1 MCFQVFGKSGNAASN
16 IFSWRGVVLL
26 FYLFAPCAAEVRG
39 HFQPP
44 DAAGRNSVPLLR
56 GTWAE
61 HMFADSR
68 ALTLAVEGQILP
80 TRYRKQLTATKHEA
94 QCKALSQL
102 NKKEFIKKTLN
113 DFQRSGISVRV
124 CVTERG
130 LCFSLCFG
138 RWSDEISSACSP
150 GVGTYTHTQTLTT
163 GFQMSTRSHNVAYE
177 VKTADK
183 NPPKFRSLRW
193 NVCETWH
200 TNKNSKHGH
209 VLFISKHIYLYCK

>member
-26 FYLFAPCAAEVRG
+26 FYLFALCAAEVRG

-94 QCKALSQL
+94 QWKALSQL

-124 CVTERG
+124 CVWRNEVCVSRYV
-130 LCFSLCFG
+130 LEDEVMKSLLPALHVWAHI
-138 RWSDEISSACSP
+138 R
-150 GVGTYTHTQTLTT
+150 THRHLQL
-163 GFQMSTRSHNVAYE
+163 GFKWAHALMM
-177 VKTADK
+177 
-183 NPPKFRSLRW
+183 
-193 NVCETWH
+193 
-200 TNKNSKHGH
+200 
-209 VLFISKHIYLYCK
+209 

>member
-102 NKKEFIKKTLN
+102 NKKEFIKKN
-113 DFQRSGISVRV
+113 IKWFPEKWDFCSCV
-124 CVTERG
+124 CDG
-130 LCFSLCFG
+130 
-138 RWSDEISSACSP
+138 
-150 GVGTYTHTQTLTT
+150 
-163 GFQMSTRSHNVAYE
+163 TRSVFL
-177 VKTADK
+177 VMFWKMK
-183 NPPKFRSLRW
+183 WW
-193 NVCETWH
+193 N
-200 TNKNSKHGH
+200 
-209 VLFISKHIYLYCK
+209 LFCLLSRCGHIYAHTDTYNWVSNEHTLS